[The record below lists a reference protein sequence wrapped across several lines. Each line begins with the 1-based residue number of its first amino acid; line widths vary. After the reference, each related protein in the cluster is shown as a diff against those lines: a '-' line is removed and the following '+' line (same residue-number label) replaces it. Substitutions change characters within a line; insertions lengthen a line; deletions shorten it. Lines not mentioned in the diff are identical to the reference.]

1 MLVRLPVEDSSIITS
16 TIASV
21 TNPSAINNILL
32 LLFFKY
38 AKIDTNPRKTEIFKL
53 TIWIIIWYIIDWC
66 KRWGIIKGMR
76 REEIITVVSAKNLS
90 LLSSILY
97 LLCSCT
103 LTIITVTRFK
113 LIGTLVVIMLDVLIK
128 NSNLYYY

>member
-1 MLVRLPVEDSSIITS
+1 MLVRLPVEVSNMIAS

-21 TNPSAINNILL
+21 TNPSAINNILI
-32 LLFFKY
+32 LLFFRY

-66 KRWGIIKGMR
+66 KIWGIVKGMR
-76 REEIITVVSAKNLS
+76 REQTITVVSAKNLS

-97 LLCSCT
+97 LLCNCT
-103 LTIITVTRFK
+103 LRIITVTRFK
-113 LIGTLVVIMLDVLIK
+113 SIGTSIETIRIWTK
-128 NSNLYYY
+128 K